1 MMKAINPIF
10 FAAAAAPLLLC
21 SSSCSSSSNKDDVA
35 AMVKSN
41 PRVAAQAV
49 DSLKLRYADLDVER
63 AAKGVAQA
71 AALWRE
77 SDGSAE
83 KFVDFCVSEY
93 VNDEAER
100 RVLFEKLSDKLE
112 IVWGYFNMI
121 DLKLKQPRDE
131 AGAEPA
137 KIDLALASYNV
148 AAHFSEDMFTSKVA
162 FAVAINF
169 PSYSLIEKQQ
179 LGEKWS
185 ALQWGYARLGDVFTV
200 RVPAALKQ
208 ATSKASADA
217 EAYISSY
224 NIAMGALRSKSGGAL
239 FPADMLLISHWGLR
253 DELKASYADAR
264 RGLEKQ
270 RMIYAVMERIV
281 EQQIPAKVINNQ
293 RVQWDPIGNKVF
305 ENGKEI
311 AAPSEPDTR
320 YEMLLRIFRAQ
331 RAEDPYTPQLPTY
344 IRRAF
349 DGDMELSA
357 AEVRDMYTR
366 FLSSEQVAT
375 VAALIAQRLG
385 RPLEPFDVWYDG
397 FRSRSGFLEDELSAR
412 TARLYPTVADFE
424 RGLPDI
430 LRRLG
435 FTAADAQR
443 ICGEIE
449 VDASRGAGHAW
460 GAMMKGDKA
469 HLRTRF
475 AAGGMDYK
483 GYNIAVHEFG
493 HNVEQTISLHDVEHY
508 IMHGVPNTSFT
519 EALAFVFQKR
529 DLTLLSIKEENP
541 DKDHLKAL
549 DIFWGCYEIMGVS
562 LVDMA
567 VWEWLY
573 ANPAA
578 TPAQLRESA
587 LRIAR
592 EVWNTYYAPALGAP
606 DSPILAIYS
615 HMIDYPLYL
624 PNYPMGHLIEF
635 QLEEHLR
642 GKNFADEVMRIY
654 RMGRLTPQLWMKR
667 ATGSEVRIEPLLEAA
682 EVAVRQLCRTN
693 FGPGGK

>member
-1 MMKAINPIF
+1 MKTTTFICLT
-10 FAAAAAPLLLC
+10 AAATMPLL
-21 SSSCSSSSNKDDVA
+21 SCSSSSTNDDVA
-35 AMVKSN
+35 MIKSN

-49 DSLKLRYADLDVER
+49 DSLKSRYADLDVER
-63 AAKGVAQA
+63 ASKGVAQA
-71 AALWRE
+71 AALWRT
-77 SDGSAE
+77 SDGSTE
-83 KFVDFCVSEY
+83 NFVDFCVREY
-93 VNDEAER
+93 VNDETER
-100 RVLFEKLSDKLE
+100 RALFEKLSDKLE
-112 IVWGYFNMI
+112 IVWGHFNMI

-137 KIDLALASYNV
+137 KIDMEMAGYNV
-148 AAHFSEDMFTSKVA
+148 GAHFNDDMFASKVA
-162 FAVAINF
+162 FTAIINF
-169 PSYSLIEKQQ
+169 PSYSLSEKQQ
-179 LGEKWS
+179 QGEGWS
-185 ALQWGYARLGDVFTV
+185 ALQWGYARLGDVFTM

-217 EAYISSY
+217 EAYIASY
-224 NIAMGALRSKSGGAL
+224 NIAMGALRSEAGEAL

-253 DELKASYADAR
+253 DELKANYADAQ

-270 RMIYAVMERIV
+270 RMIYAVMGRIV
-281 EQQIPAKVINNQ
+281 EQQIPAKVINNPS
-293 RVQWDPIGNKVF
+293 VQWNPISNKVA
-305 ENGKEI
+305 ENGKEVS
-311 AAPSEPDTR
+311 APSEPDTR
-320 YEMLLRIFRAQ
+320 YEMFLRNFRAQ
-331 RAEDPYTPQLPTY
+331 HAEDPYTPQTPTY
-344 IRRAF
+344 IQRAF
-349 DGDMELSA
+349 DGAMEFSKE
-357 AEVRDMYTR
+357 EVRDMFIR
-366 FLSSEQVAT
+366 FISSEQVAE
-375 VAALIAQRLG
+375 VAKLIAQRLG
-385 RPLEPFDVWYDG
+385 RPLEPFDIWYDG
-397 FRSRSGFLEDELSAR
+397 FKARSGISEDELSAR
-412 TARLYPTVADFE
+412 TAKLYPTAADFE
-424 RGLPDI
+424 QGLPGI

-443 ICGEIE
+443 IYSEVE

-469 HLRTRF
+469 HLRTRV

-508 IMHGVPNTSFT
+508 IMNGVPNTSFT

-529 DLTLLSIKEENP
+529 DLDLLGISEKNP
-541 DKDHLKAL
+541 NKTHLKAL

-567 VWEWLY
+567 AWEWLY

-578 TPAQLRESA
+578 TPAQLRENV

-592 EVWNTYYAPALGAP
+592 EIWNTYYAPTLGTP

-667 ATGSEVRIEPLLEAA
+667 ATGSEVSIEPMLKAA
-682 EVAVRQLCRTN
+682 EKAVKQLKA
-693 FGPGGK
+693 GV